1 MIDIFSTILIIMII
15 EQNFYQAILF
25 FFFKKIR
32 AHCMFLNL
40 LFIKC
45 PIYLDFHKFVS
56 RIENFNCFA
65 DLII

>member
-1 MIDIFSTILIIMII
+1 
-15 EQNFYQAILF
+15 
-25 FFFKKIR
+25 
-32 AHCMFLNL
+32 MFLNL

-65 DLII
+65 DLIIWNFSGVKILRFNDYPPMIIQFYFDAAHN